1 MPESPPPEDEAGLDN
16 PAFAAL
22 STVHARF
29 AQRRGRVLRYP
40 AAIGG
45 FLALPSDVTDAD
57 WEDAAEL
64 VPPGTIAAIGHTGRS
79 LPGGWAVMR
88 TLEIVQMIGVDTHG
102 AEAAEAVSLG
112 PADVP
117 AMLELVRLTNPG
129 PFSERTIELGDYVGI
144 RRDGELVAMAGERMR
159 FPGWTEI
166 STVCTSPAYRG
177 AGMASRLMLALIAGI
192 ERRSERPFLHVLRA
206 NTNAIT
212 LYESL
217 GFHRRRDLTL
227 AVVAPAG

>member
-1 MPESPPPEDEAGLDN
+1 MSGSARSDDETSLDN

-40 AAIGG
+40 AEIGG
-45 FLALPSDVTDAD
+45 FMALPSPVTDAD
-57 WEDAAEL
+57 WQDAAEL
-64 VPPGTIAAIGHTGRS
+64 VPPGTMAAIGHTGRS
-79 LPGGWAVMR
+79 LPDGWTVMR
-88 TLEIVQMIGVDTHG
+88 TLEIVQMIGVETRGD
-102 AEAAEAVSLG
+102 EAAEAVPLG

-117 AMLELVRLTNPG
+117 SMLELVRLTNPG
-129 PFSERTIELGDYVGI
+129 PFFERTIELGDYLGI
-144 RRDGELVAMAGERMR
+144 QRDGELVAMAGERMR

-177 AGMASRLMLALIAGI
+177 TGMASRLISALVAGI
-192 ERRSERPFLHVLRA
+192 ERRSERPFLHVLRT
-206 NTNAIT
+206 NTNAIV

-217 GFHRRRDLTL
+217 GFHSRRDLTL
-227 AVVAPAG
+227 AVVAPS